1 MVIVVKGQ
9 TEMIKICQEC
19 GKEFEATNGMQKFC
33 NNVHYRTCVI
43 CGKKF
48 EVTRYHL
55 TAKDAKT
62 TCSKKCSAELRKR
75 TNINKYGGVAP
86 ACSKQIRDKMETTNL
101 DRYGVKHAAQSD
113 IFKSKSEST
122 CLDRY
127 GKKYYAQT
135 NEGRQKLSD
144 RWSNDEYKNKVVAN
158 RISTNIER
166 YGFENPMQSVNVRS
180 KCIQSKM
187 TDSSKIEAFTKFKR
201 DPIQFITN
209 LNLDH
214 KPTIQELSKFVG
226 VNDSTIGS
234 YIHIHNC
241 EDMIE
246 QHISIMEQEVIDF
259 LRTLDPDMIINHCDR
274 TIITPY
280 EIDIFLPQYKLGIE
294 CNPTSTHNSDT
305 NVFDKSVQPMSP
317 SYHQMKT
324 NLCESKCI
332 QLIHIFGYEW
342 RYKRDILKSILTNA
356 VGKNIN
362 KIYARNCEIKEV
374 SSSQGSEF
382 LSNNHRQ
389 GKVGSSIRIG
399 LFCNSELVS
408 LMTFGKLRS
417 TIGQHGQGYELLR
430 FCSKQNTTVIGG
442 ADKLFK
448 YFVRNYNP
456 NYIRSFSDRA
466 HTTGNLYSVL
476 GFSEYSR
483 SAPGYCWVNLTND
496 IPYHRIN
503 AQKQNIKKF
512 LKDDNIDLSKSERQI
527 MTEHNF
533 VRVFDSGTIT
543 WEWKQK
549 HESL

>member
-1 MVIVVKGQ
+1 
-9 TEMIKICQEC
+9 MIKICQEC

-33 NNVHYRTCVI
+33 NDIHYRTCVI

-75 TNINKYGGVAP
+75 TNIDKYGGVAP

-113 IFKSKSEST
+113 IFKNKSEST

-135 NEGRQKLSD
+135 KEGKQRLSD

-166 YGFENPMQSVNVRS
+166 YGFENPMQSLDVRC
-180 KCIQSKM
+180 KCSASKM
-187 TDSSKIEAFTKFKR
+187 IDSSKIESFLQFKES
-201 DPIQFITN
+201 PKEFIAS

-214 KPTIQELSKFVG
+214 KPTIQELTKFVG
-226 VNDSTIGS
+226 VNDSTVGS
-234 YIHIHNC
+234 YIHMHNC
-241 EDMIE
+241 EDIVE
-246 QHISIMEQEVIDF
+246 KHVSVMEQEVIDF
-259 LRTLDPDMIINHCDR
+259 LYSLDSNIVINHCDR
-274 TIITPY
+274 SIITPY
-280 EIDIFLPQYKLGIE
+280 EIDIYLPQYRLGIE
-294 CNPTSTHNSDT
+294 CNPTATHNSDI
-305 NVFDKSVQPMSP
+305 NVFDRGVTPMSP

-324 NLCESKCI
+324 NLCDDRGI
-332 QLIHIFGYEW
+332 RLIHIFGYEW
-342 RYKRDILKSILTNA
+342 KYKKQILKSILTNA
-356 VGKNIN
+356 IGKNLTR
-362 KIYARNCEIKEV
+362 IYARNCGLREV
-374 SSSQGSEF
+374 DSHEAGEF

-399 LFCNSELVS
+399 LFYNEELVS

-430 FCSKQNTTVIGG
+430 FCSKLNTSVIGG
-442 ADKLFK
+442 ANKLFK
-448 YFVRNYNP
+448 YFLHNYDP

-466 HTTGNLYSVL
+466 HTTGNLYGVL

-483 SAPGYCWVNLTND
+483 STPGYCWVNLNTD
-496 IPYHRIN
+496 VAYHRMN
-503 AQKQNIKKF
+503 AQKQNIMKF
-512 LKDDNIDLSKSERQI
+512 LKDDNIDTSKSEREI
-527 MTEHNF
+527 MTEHGF

-543 WEWKQK
+543 WEWVKPC
-549 HESL
+549 